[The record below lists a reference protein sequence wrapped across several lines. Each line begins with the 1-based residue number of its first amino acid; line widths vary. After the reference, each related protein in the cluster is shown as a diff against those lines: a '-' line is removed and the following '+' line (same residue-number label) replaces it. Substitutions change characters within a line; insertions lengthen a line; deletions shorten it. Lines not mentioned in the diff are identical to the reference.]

1 MISKQ
6 TFIDIEPSPFKTCVY
21 FVLVTLYLRW
31 YAIPPCATL
40 EKMMIAHTFRVE
52 ISSFPDPHQYG
63 LSIVTLLIPK
73 SKCEPHRLW
82 RCNFWLTKGEKERG
96 KEYKTMTF
104 FLFLIYFVLFVVDFF
119 FTIVNCDAL
128 SKSVRDHLYWT

>member
-63 LSIVTLLIPK
+63 LSI
-73 SKCEPHRLW
+73 
-82 RCNFWLTKGEKERG
+82 RCNASYSEVE
-96 KEYKTMTF
+96 
-104 FLFLIYFVLFVVDFF
+104 
-119 FTIVNCDAL
+119 
-128 SKSVRDHLYWT
+128 VRTTPTLAM